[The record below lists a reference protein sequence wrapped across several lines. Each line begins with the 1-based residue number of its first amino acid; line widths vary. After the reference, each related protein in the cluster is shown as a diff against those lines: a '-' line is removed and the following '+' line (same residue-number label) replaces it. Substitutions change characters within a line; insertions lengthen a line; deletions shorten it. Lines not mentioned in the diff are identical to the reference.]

1 MTNFA
6 KFNNKEQ
13 TTENE
18 DKKGKNWKEHLRLL
32 EIWYKQQ
39 KKMLK
44 NSLMDESKNK
54 LTEYTSVILLPFEI
68 PQFQL
73 ISNDAFNIHSN
84 IHSTVT
90 SLSKTDH

>member
-1 MTNFA
+1 
-6 KFNNKEQ
+6 
-13 TTENE
+13 
-18 DKKGKNWKEHLRLL
+18 
-32 EIWYKQQ
+32 
-39 KKMLK
+39 MLK